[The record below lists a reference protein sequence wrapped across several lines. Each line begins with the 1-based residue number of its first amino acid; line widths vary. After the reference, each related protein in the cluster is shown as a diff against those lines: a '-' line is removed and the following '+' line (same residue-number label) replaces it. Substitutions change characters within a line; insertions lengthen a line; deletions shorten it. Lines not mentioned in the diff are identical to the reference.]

1 MTSDPAAV
9 PDSTQPTIDLLRELR
24 QGRARR
30 RAADTAFW
38 IYLIAVVAVAWG
50 SPLIADAFRALR
62 RPPLPTAATP
72 HVLAALPAGLTALAL
87 LLLLA
92 LLRDALWRGPV
103 TLAQVTVDWLLS
115 TPVDRGRLLRPRF
128 RMSAA
133 VSVIA
138 GVAVGIVPA
147 VGLVALGLSG
157 HGLGGHGLS
166 GHGLGG
172 HGLSGH
178 GLGGHDLGGHGLSE
192 HGAGGVLA
200 LTGVSMAS
208 TGLLFVVATGS
219 AGVIERYPG
228 GQRILRRATPVVLG
242 VALVLAGLAAWAA
255 LGHPPA
261 ALDAVVLWSG
271 PWGWAAQGLTALA
284 GGTAP
289 YWPLATALLG
299 ALGLAALAAGHQAAA
314 GVPGPALR
322 ARAATIGA
330 MSSALVSMDTRGI
343 ATAYSA
349 AGQPRRAWLRLGPPR
364 RAEFVLLWR
373 DLLALLRAPSRLTGA
388 VTLALVAVGLLTL
401 TAHGR
406 HVSPLPVACALALGY
421 LAAAWLC
428 EGARLDAEDS
438 RRSVPLPFRY
448 KSLAWW
454 HAAVP
459 VLVLLTAAG
468 VPVVALAVATGD
480 LRPVALLVV
489 AVPVL
494 VAGALVN
501 VFRGDFPLDMFAG
514 VDTPLGNTATAKIL
528 FWSAW
533 GPVVAVAPLT
543 VLLASALAA
552 SGGRAADG
560 AVARAVVLGAALA
573 FGLAAY
579 AARRAAR
586 LRAG

>member
-1 MTSDPAAV
+1 VTVTSDPAAV

-38 IYLIAVVAVAWG
+38 IYLIAVVALAWG

-62 RPPLPTAATP
+62 RPPAPTAATP

-87 LLLLA
+87 LLLLV

-138 GVAVGIVPA
+138 GLAVGIVPA

-157 HGLGGHGLS
+157 PGLGGHGLS
-166 GHGLGG
+166 GHG
-172 HGLSGH
+172 
-178 GLGGHDLGGHGLSE
+178 
-192 HGAGGVLA
+192 AGGVLR

-208 TGLLFVVATGS
+208 TGLLFLLATGG

-228 GQRILRRATPVVLG
+228 GGRILRRATPVVLG
-242 VALVLAGLAAWAA
+242 VALVLAGLATWAA
-255 LGHPPA
+255 LGHPPAGPPA

-284 GGTAP
+284 GGAAP
-289 YWPLATALLG
+289 HWPLATALLG

-322 ARAATIGA
+322 ARAATLGA
-330 MSSALVSMDTRGI
+330 MSSALVSMDTRSI

-401 TAHGR
+401 AARGP

-428 EGARLDAEDS
+428 EGARLDAEDT

-448 KSLAWW
+448 RSLAWW

-480 LRPVALLVV
+480 PRPLALLAV

-514 VDTPLGNTATAKIL
+514 VDTPLGNTATFKIL

-560 AVARAVVLGAALA
+560 AVARTVVLGAALA
-573 FGLAAY
+573 VGLAAY
-579 AARRAAR
+579 AARRAGR
-586 LRAG
+586 LRGG

>member
-1 MTSDPAAV
+1 MV
-9 PDSTQPTIDLLRELR
+9 
-24 QGRARR
+24 
-30 RAADTAFW
+30 TAS
-38 IYLIAVVAVAWG
+38 V
-50 SPLIADAFRALR
+50 
-62 RPPLPTAATP
+62 
-72 HVLAALPAGLTALAL
+72 
-87 LLLLA
+87 
-92 LLRDALWRGPV
+92 
-103 TLAQVTVDWLLS
+103 VTVSVVTVW
-115 TPVDRGRLLRPRF
+115 
-128 RMSAA
+128 SA
-133 VSVIA
+133 
-138 GVAVGIVPA
+138 
-147 VGLVALGLSG
+147 
-157 HGLGGHGLS
+157 
-166 GHGLGG
+166 
-172 HGLSGH
+172 
-178 GLGGHDLGGHGLSE
+178 E

-299 ALGLAALAAGHQAAA
+299 ALGLAALAVGHQAAA

-401 TAHGR
+401 AAHGR

-480 LRPVALLVV
+480 PRPVALLVV